1 MNAVKQGAQII
12 VLDDSGL
19 VDSNGFAM
27 PMLLAIS
34 HVHQIY
40 IIKAD
45 LRMSTSLVAK
55 SGETQR
61 SASCCLLLRIWREC
75 NCAIPSATYS

>member
-1 MNAVKQGAQII
+1 MNAVKQGAQIL

-34 HVHQIY
+34 HVHQLLT
-40 IIKAD
+40 KAD

-55 SGETQR
+55 SLVRHEK
-61 SASCCLLLRIWREC
+61 CVVCLFTRIWREC